1 MGKRSITLHNLL
13 WTWGFFLLV
22 LSAVFVFATGQAER
36 AVLAEAEDRAKRSL
50 DLAQYLLASHLPFAD
65 EAALAAYA
73 DGLGPHLGFRLT
85 FIVDGR
91 VVADS
96 DVGAS
101 GVSDMEDHADRPEVL
116 AARAGRLGQDVRAS
130 RTLGRDMLYVA
141 QAFAGAEGV
150 PAGIVRLAMPVSAL
164 RGELGRLRE
173 TLLAV
178 MALVFLAGGL
188 AAYVLARRMAGAIR
202 EFSEVVAAIG
212 DGHYD
217 RRIHIVSA
225 SDFAPLA
232 ESINTLASRIGSHVG
247 EIEQRRE
254 HQEAIFQGMAE
265 GLAILD
271 AAGRISDANR
281 AFGQMFP
288 KAVSP
293 VGRTP
298 LELGVPLC
306 VERALADAARAAD
319 AAQVAGATGQGGAV
333 RRIGRFELAN
343 GRVVEVTVAPVA
355 GRERG
360 RIVTFHDVTEVAT
373 MDRIFRDF
381 VIDASHNLRTPLT
394 KVLGYGETAR
404 GLLETAP
411 ADVAGADAALGV
423 VVRAAGTM
431 KTVIDE
437 LLSAARDRFAAAK
450 AGVAATDALAALRQA
465 LAGSGPILR
474 AKGVT
479 ARILDGPAGPVGVT
493 AGYDVLVRIFTAI
506 LTQTPDAA
514 STAVTV
520 TVDGDRVEIR
530 FQGPASLGLAL
541 PGAELPA
548 VDGEIFLDGAV
559 RVVRLV
565 AA

>member
-22 LSAVFVFATGQAER
+22 LSVVFVFATGQAER

-50 DLAQYLLASHLPFAD
+50 DLARYLLASHVPFAD

-101 GVSDMEDHADRPEVL
+101 GVSDMEDHANRPEVL
-116 AARAGRLGQDVRAS
+116 AARDGRLGQDIRAS

-212 DGHYD
+212 DGDYD

-232 ESINTLASRIGSHVG
+232 ESINTLAHRIGSHVG

-271 AAGRISDANR
+271 ATGRITDANQ
-281 AFGQMFP
+281 AFRQMFP

-293 VGRTP
+293 VGRAP

-306 VERALADAARAAD
+306 VDRALTD
-319 AAQVAGATGQGGAV
+319 AAQAAGASGEGGAV
-333 RRIGRFELAN
+333 RRIGRFELAS

-355 GRERG
+355 GGRERG

-404 GLLETAP
+404 GMLDAAP

-431 KTVIDE
+431 QTVIDD
-437 LLSAARDRFAAAK
+437 LLTAARDRFAAAR

-479 ARILDGPAGPVGVT
+479 ARILDAPVGPVGVA
-493 AGYDVLVRIFTAI
+493 AGYDALVRIFTAI

-514 STAVTV
+514 STAITV
-520 TVDGDRVEIR
+520 AVDGDSVEIR

-541 PGAELPA
+541 PGAELA
-548 VDGEIFLDGAV
+548 AADGDVFLDGAA
-559 RVVRLV
+559 RVVRL
-565 AA
+565 AAA